1 MISHHF
7 AYNIL
12 IKVSHHFLAQS
23 QVYGMKHSM
32 MRILARSVLWES
44 TQKLPIIL
52 CDFMKENA
60 FEFHFLSMQ
69 NGAAQA
75 YLLARLGF
83 QCVVINSF
91 ILCAKLCIATGGK
104 NDI

>member
-1 MISHHF
+1 
-7 AYNIL
+7 
-12 IKVSHHFLAQS
+12 
-23 QVYGMKHSM
+23 
-32 MRILARSVLWES
+32 
-44 TQKLPIIL
+44 
-52 CDFMKENA
+52 MKENA
-60 FEFHFLSMQ
+60 SEFHFLSMQ